1 MLPELAERVESVLV
15 SVLFQTPTETNTE
28 RWASSWPDAIAF
40 AAGLAVAWWA
50 RWSAGD
56 LIWSLW
62 LSSFVV
68 GYSTIV
74 WMIVQPASEF
84 VEVAWRDRAMLR
96 GNPRAVAAFIL
107 ILLVGV
113 AFFLGFFTI
122 HFGGFHYVHSQ
133 ILIYFFPIDTGHG
146 RATVADTSTYIEIAR
161 RYWLFLPSAFIA
173 HRAAFM
179 RKPFSI
185 ASGKPLSL
193 SGDNKRFG
201 ELFSEPYRNVMR
213 MHALIFFFF
222 FAHILRLE
230 NFAVYAVIYA
240 VYFFPWRL
248 VRRSSQTEMVPGT
261 SSPARIAT
269 SA

>member
-1 MLPELAERVESVLV
+1 VTFLSETS
-15 SVLFQTPTETNTE
+15 TETNTE
-28 RWASSWPDAIAF
+28 SWASSWPDAIAF
-40 AAGLAVAWWA
+40 AIGLAVAWWT

-68 GYSTIV
+68 GYTTIV

-84 VEVAWRDRAMLR
+84 AQIAWRDRAMLR
-96 GNPRAVAAFIL
+96 GNPRAIAAFVL

-113 AFFLGFFTI
+113 TFFLGFFTI

-133 ILIYFFPIDTGHG
+133 ILISFFPIDTGHG
-146 RATVADTSTYIEIAR
+146 RATVADTSTYVEIAR
-161 RYWLFLPSAFIA
+161 RYWPFLPSAFIA

-185 ASGKPLSL
+185 ASGKTLSL
-193 SGDNKRFG
+193 TGTDSRRFG

-213 MHALIFFFF
+213 MHLLIFFFF
-222 FAHILRLE
+222 FAHFARLE

-248 VRRSSQTEMVPGT
+248 VRRSPQPAMVPGA
-261 SSPARIAT
+261 SNPDRIAT

>member
-1 MLPELAERVESVLV
+1 MNFLSQA
-15 SVLFQTPTETNTE
+15 PTETNTE
-28 RWASSWPDAIAF
+28 SWASSWPDAIAF
-40 AAGLAVAWWA
+40 AIGLAVAWWA

-84 VEVAWRDRAMLR
+84 AEVAWRDRAILR

-107 ILLVGV
+107 ILLFGV

-133 ILIYFFPIDTGHG
+133 ILIHFFPIETGHG
-146 RATVADTSTYIEIAR
+146 RATVADTSTYVEIVR
-161 RYWLFLPSAFIA
+161 RYWPFLPSAFIA

-185 ASGKPLSL
+185 VSGKQLSL
-193 SGDNKRFG
+193 IDTDSRRFG

-213 MHALIFFFF
+213 MHMVIFFFF
-222 FAHILRLE
+222 FAHFARLE

-248 VRRSSQTEMVPGT
+248 VRRAPQPGALGAP
-261 SSPARIAT
+261 SNVGRIAT